1 MITLYTAVGRYEL
14 RKNENG
20 EKQPIVTV
28 DQKEMALSREELLL
42 WSCLMWEILTKEEAK
57 TYFLNKAVR
66 MDVSQERF
74 DAVLQRL
81 EVRQLVVSAQAEKG
95 DIALYRLLA
104 KLYVIPLESSF
115 MVKVQAFFRFIFFE
129 KLPLTVAK
137 NVFQKENYTE
147 MERRVLHLA
156 RKARLSCAEILACIA
171 NDEIDTSIG
180 NQSEFQKE
188 KARDNLGF
196 FLWFCDGH
204 RKPNYRDFF
213 TPSRYC
219 RDNKPIRLHNRKTCQ
234 RLTFFLLLLLSHRN
248 VSILHKNSP
257 FRLRNRFYRR
267 FRTNAETSHHYP
279 IRQNKNICSSN

>member
-14 RKNENG
+14 RKNDNG

-57 TYFLNKAVR
+57 TYFLKKAVR

-180 NQSEFQKE
+180 NQSELQKE

-204 RKPNYRDFF
+204 RKALEAISTLYL
-213 TPSRYC
+213 
-219 RDNKPIRLHNRKTCQ
+219 NKDIIFDKRK
-234 RLTFFLLLLLSHRN
+234 
-248 VSILHKNSP
+248 
-257 FRLRNRFYRR
+257 
-267 FRTNAETSHHYP
+267 
-279 IRQNKNICSSN
+279 

>member
-20 EKQPIVTV
+20 EKQLIVTV

-42 WSCLMWEILTKEEAK
+42 WSCLMWGILTKEEAK
-57 TYFLNKAVR
+57 TYFLKKAVR

-81 EVRQLVVSAQAEKG
+81 EVRQLVVSAQKEKG

-204 RKPNYRDFF
+204 RKALEAISTLYL
-213 TPSRYC
+213 
-219 RDNKPIRLHNRKTCQ
+219 NKDIIFDKRK
-234 RLTFFLLLLLSHRN
+234 
-248 VSILHKNSP
+248 
-257 FRLRNRFYRR
+257 
-267 FRTNAETSHHYP
+267 
-279 IRQNKNICSSN
+279 

>member
-57 TYFLNKAVR
+57 TYFLKKAVR

-129 KLPLTVAK
+129 KLPLTVVK
-137 NVFQKENYTE
+137 NVFQRENYTE

-204 RKPNYRDFF
+204 RKALEAISTLYL
-213 TPSRYC
+213 
-219 RDNKPIRLHNRKTCQ
+219 NKDIIFDKRK
-234 RLTFFLLLLLSHRN
+234 
-248 VSILHKNSP
+248 
-257 FRLRNRFYRR
+257 
-267 FRTNAETSHHYP
+267 
-279 IRQNKNICSSN
+279 

>member
-14 RKNENG
+14 RKNKND

-28 DQKEMALSREELLL
+28 DQKEMALSIEELLL
-42 WSCLMWEILTKEEAK
+42 WSCLMWGILTKEEAK
-57 TYFLNKAVR
+57 TYFLKKAERV
-66 MDVSQERF
+66 DVSQERF
-74 DAVLQRL
+74 AAVLQRL

-104 KLYVIPLESSF
+104 NLYVIPLESSF

-180 NQSEFQKE
+180 NQSELKKE

-204 RKPNYRDFF
+204 RKALEAISTLYL
-213 TPSRYC
+213 
-219 RDNKPIRLHNRKTCQ
+219 NKDIIFDKRK
-234 RLTFFLLLLLSHRN
+234 
-248 VSILHKNSP
+248 
-257 FRLRNRFYRR
+257 
-267 FRTNAETSHHYP
+267 
-279 IRQNKNICSSN
+279 

>member
-57 TYFLNKAVR
+57 TYFLKKAVR

-171 NDEIDTSIG
+171 NDKIDTSIG
-180 NQSEFQKE
+180 NQSELQKE

-204 RKPNYRDFF
+204 RKALEAISTLYL
-213 TPSRYC
+213 
-219 RDNKPIRLHNRKTCQ
+219 NKDIIFDKRK
-234 RLTFFLLLLLSHRN
+234 
-248 VSILHKNSP
+248 
-257 FRLRNRFYRR
+257 
-267 FRTNAETSHHYP
+267 
-279 IRQNKNICSSN
+279 

>member
-20 EKQPIVTV
+20 EKQLIVTV

-42 WSCLMWEILTKEEAK
+42 WSCLMWGILTKEEAK
-57 TYFLNKAVR
+57 TYFLKKAVR

-104 KLYVIPLESSF
+104 NLYVIPLESSF

-156 RKARLSCAEILACIA
+156 RKARLFCAEILACIA

-180 NQSEFQKE
+180 NQSELQKE

-204 RKPNYRDFF
+204 RKALEAISTLYL
-213 TPSRYC
+213 
-219 RDNKPIRLHNRKTCQ
+219 NKDIIFDKRK
-234 RLTFFLLLLLSHRN
+234 
-248 VSILHKNSP
+248 
-257 FRLRNRFYRR
+257 
-267 FRTNAETSHHYP
+267 
-279 IRQNKNICSSN
+279 

>member
-14 RKNENG
+14 RRNENG
-20 EKQPIVTV
+20 EKQPIVII
-28 DQKEMALSREELLL
+28 DQKEMTLSREELLL

-57 TYFLNKAVR
+57 TYFLKKAVR

-104 KLYVIPLESSF
+104 NLYVIPLESSF

-180 NQSEFQKE
+180 NQSELQKE
-188 KARDNLGF
+188 DARDNLGF
-196 FLWFCDGH
+196 FLCLCDGH
-204 RKPNYRDFF
+204 RKALEAISTLYL
-213 TPSRYC
+213 
-219 RDNKPIRLHNRKTCQ
+219 NKDIIFDKRK
-234 RLTFFLLLLLSHRN
+234 
-248 VSILHKNSP
+248 
-257 FRLRNRFYRR
+257 
-267 FRTNAETSHHYP
+267 
-279 IRQNKNICSSN
+279 

>member
-1 MITLYTAVGRYEL
+1 MITLYTSVGRYEL
-14 RKNENG
+14 RKNENS
-20 EKQPIVTV
+20 EKQPIVKV

-57 TYFLNKAVR
+57 TYFLKKAVR

-95 DIALYRLLA
+95 DIALCRLLA
-104 KLYVIPLESSF
+104 NLYVIPLESSF

-180 NQSEFQKE
+180 NQSELQKE

-204 RKPNYRDFF
+204 RKALEAISTLYL
-213 TPSRYC
+213 
-219 RDNKPIRLHNRKTCQ
+219 NKDIIFDKRK
-234 RLTFFLLLLLSHRN
+234 
-248 VSILHKNSP
+248 
-257 FRLRNRFYRR
+257 
-267 FRTNAETSHHYP
+267 
-279 IRQNKNICSSN
+279 

>member
-1 MITLYTAVGRYEL
+1 MITLYTSVGRYEL

-57 TYFLNKAVR
+57 TYFLKKAERV
-66 MDVSQERF
+66 DVSQERF

-104 KLYVIPLESSF
+104 NLYVIPLESSF

-180 NQSEFQKE
+180 NQSELQKE

-204 RKPNYRDFF
+204 RKALEAISTLYL
-213 TPSRYC
+213 
-219 RDNKPIRLHNRKTCQ
+219 NKDIIFDKRK
-234 RLTFFLLLLLSHRN
+234 
-248 VSILHKNSP
+248 
-257 FRLRNRFYRR
+257 
-267 FRTNAETSHHYP
+267 
-279 IRQNKNICSSN
+279 

>member
-42 WSCLMWEILTKEEAK
+42 WSCLMWEVLTKEEAK
-57 TYFLNKAVR
+57 TYFLKKAVR

-137 NVFQKENYTE
+137 NVFQRENYTE

-204 RKPNYRDFF
+204 RKALEAISTLYL
-213 TPSRYC
+213 
-219 RDNKPIRLHNRKTCQ
+219 NKDIIFDKRK
-234 RLTFFLLLLLSHRN
+234 
-248 VSILHKNSP
+248 
-257 FRLRNRFYRR
+257 
-267 FRTNAETSHHYP
+267 
-279 IRQNKNICSSN
+279 

>member
-20 EKQPIVTV
+20 EKQLIVTV

-57 TYFLNKAVR
+57 TYFLKKAVR

-204 RKPNYRDFF
+204 RKALEAISTLYL
-213 TPSRYC
+213 
-219 RDNKPIRLHNRKTCQ
+219 NKDIIFDKRK
-234 RLTFFLLLLLSHRN
+234 
-248 VSILHKNSP
+248 
-257 FRLRNRFYRR
+257 
-267 FRTNAETSHHYP
+267 
-279 IRQNKNICSSN
+279 

>member
-14 RKNENG
+14 RKNKND

-28 DQKEMALSREELLL
+28 DQKEMALSIEELLL
-42 WSCLMWEILTKEEAK
+42 WSCLMWGILTKEEAK
-57 TYFLNKAVR
+57 TYFLKKAERV
-66 MDVSQERF
+66 DVSQERF

-95 DIALYRLLA
+95 DIALYRLSA
-104 KLYVIPLESSF
+104 NLYVIPLESSF

-180 NQSEFQKE
+180 NQSELKKE

-204 RKPNYRDFF
+204 RKALEAISTLYL
-213 TPSRYC
+213 
-219 RDNKPIRLHNRKTCQ
+219 NKDIIFDKRK
-234 RLTFFLLLLLSHRN
+234 
-248 VSILHKNSP
+248 
-257 FRLRNRFYRR
+257 
-267 FRTNAETSHHYP
+267 
-279 IRQNKNICSSN
+279 

>member
-20 EKQPIVTV
+20 EKQLIVTV
-28 DQKEMALSREELLL
+28 DQKETALSREELLL
-42 WSCLMWEILTKEEAK
+42 WSCLMWGILTKEEAK
-57 TYFLNKAVR
+57 TYFLKKAVR

-104 KLYVIPLESSF
+104 NLYVIPLESSF

-180 NQSEFQKE
+180 NQSELQKE

-204 RKPNYRDFF
+204 RKALEAISTLYL
-213 TPSRYC
+213 
-219 RDNKPIRLHNRKTCQ
+219 NKDIIFDKRK
-234 RLTFFLLLLLSHRN
+234 
-248 VSILHKNSP
+248 
-257 FRLRNRFYRR
+257 
-267 FRTNAETSHHYP
+267 
-279 IRQNKNICSSN
+279 

>member
-14 RKNENG
+14 RRNENG
-20 EKQPIVTV
+20 EKQPIVII
-28 DQKEMALSREELLL
+28 DQKEMTLSREELLL

-57 TYFLNKAVR
+57 TYFLKKAVR

-104 KLYVIPLESSF
+104 NLYDIPLESSF

-204 RKPNYRDFF
+204 RKALEAISTLYL
-213 TPSRYC
+213 
-219 RDNKPIRLHNRKTCQ
+219 NKDIIFDKRK
-234 RLTFFLLLLLSHRN
+234 
-248 VSILHKNSP
+248 
-257 FRLRNRFYRR
+257 
-267 FRTNAETSHHYP
+267 
-279 IRQNKNICSSN
+279 

>member
-14 RKNENG
+14 RKNKND

-28 DQKEMALSREELLL
+28 DQKEMALSIEELLL
-42 WSCLMWEILTKEEAK
+42 WSCLMWGILTKEEAK
-57 TYFLNKAVR
+57 TYFLKKAERV
-66 MDVSQERF
+66 DVSQERF

-104 KLYVIPLESSF
+104 NLYVIPLESSF

-180 NQSEFQKE
+180 NQSELQKE
-188 KARDNLGF
+188 KARDNLCF

-204 RKPNYRDFF
+204 RKALEAISTLYL
-213 TPSRYC
+213 
-219 RDNKPIRLHNRKTCQ
+219 NKDIIFDKRK
-234 RLTFFLLLLLSHRN
+234 
-248 VSILHKNSP
+248 
-257 FRLRNRFYRR
+257 
-267 FRTNAETSHHYP
+267 
-279 IRQNKNICSSN
+279 

>member
-14 RKNENG
+14 RKNKNG
-20 EKQPIVTV
+20 EKQLIVTV
-28 DQKEMALSREELLL
+28 DQKEMALSIEELLL
-42 WSCLMWEILTKEEAK
+42 WSCLMWGILTKEEAK
-57 TYFLNKAVR
+57 TYFLKKAERV
-66 MDVSQERF
+66 DVSQERF

-104 KLYVIPLESSF
+104 NLYVIPLESSF

-180 NQSEFQKE
+180 NQSELKKE

-204 RKPNYRDFF
+204 RKALEAISTLYL
-213 TPSRYC
+213 
-219 RDNKPIRLHNRKTCQ
+219 NKDIIFDKRK
-234 RLTFFLLLLLSHRN
+234 
-248 VSILHKNSP
+248 
-257 FRLRNRFYRR
+257 
-267 FRTNAETSHHYP
+267 
-279 IRQNKNICSSN
+279 

>member
-1 MITLYTAVGRYEL
+1 MITLYTSVGRYEL

-57 TYFLNKAVR
+57 TYFLKKAVR

-104 KLYVIPLESSF
+104 NLYVIPLESSF

-147 MERRVLHLA
+147 MERRVLHRA

-180 NQSEFQKE
+180 NQSELQKE

-204 RKPNYRDFF
+204 RKALEAISTLYL
-213 TPSRYC
+213 
-219 RDNKPIRLHNRKTCQ
+219 NKDIIFDKRK
-234 RLTFFLLLLLSHRN
+234 
-248 VSILHKNSP
+248 
-257 FRLRNRFYRR
+257 
-267 FRTNAETSHHYP
+267 
-279 IRQNKNICSSN
+279 

>member
-1 MITLYTAVGRYEL
+1 MITLYTSVGRYEL

-20 EKQPIVTV
+20 EKQPIVKV

-57 TYFLNKAVR
+57 TYFLKKAVR

-104 KLYVIPLESSF
+104 NLYVIPLESSF

-180 NQSEFQKE
+180 NQWNTYE
-188 KARDNLGF
+188 
-196 FLWFCDGH
+196 
-204 RKPNYRDFF
+204 
-213 TPSRYC
+213 
-219 RDNKPIRLHNRKTCQ
+219 I
-234 RLTFFLLLLLSHRN
+234 
-248 VSILHKNSP
+248 
-257 FRLRNRFYRR
+257 
-267 FRTNAETSHHYP
+267 
-279 IRQNKNICSSN
+279 

>member
-1 MITLYTAVGRYEL
+1 MITLYTSVGRYEL
-14 RKNENG
+14 RKNKNG

-42 WSCLMWEILTKEEAK
+42 WSCLMWGILTKEEAK
-57 TYFLNKAVR
+57 TYFLKKAVR

-104 KLYVIPLESSF
+104 NLYVIPLESSF

-204 RKPNYRDFF
+204 RKALEAISTLYL
-213 TPSRYC
+213 
-219 RDNKPIRLHNRKTCQ
+219 NKDIIFDKRK
-234 RLTFFLLLLLSHRN
+234 
-248 VSILHKNSP
+248 
-257 FRLRNRFYRR
+257 
-267 FRTNAETSHHYP
+267 
-279 IRQNKNICSSN
+279 

>member
-1 MITLYTAVGRYEL
+1 MITLYTSVGRYEL

-20 EKQPIVTV
+20 EKQLIVTV

-42 WSCLMWEILTKEEAK
+42 WSCLMWGILTKEEAK
-57 TYFLNKAVR
+57 TYFLKKAER

-95 DIALYRLLA
+95 DLALYRLLA
-104 KLYVIPLESSF
+104 NLYVIPLKSSF

-180 NQSEFQKE
+180 NQSELQKE

-204 RKPNYRDFF
+204 RKALEAISTLYL
-213 TPSRYC
+213 
-219 RDNKPIRLHNRKTCQ
+219 NKDIIFDKRK
-234 RLTFFLLLLLSHRN
+234 
-248 VSILHKNSP
+248 
-257 FRLRNRFYRR
+257 
-267 FRTNAETSHHYP
+267 
-279 IRQNKNICSSN
+279 

>member
-1 MITLYTAVGRYEL
+1 MITLYTSVGRYEL

-42 WSCLMWEILTKEEAK
+42 WSCLMWGILTKEEAK
-57 TYFLNKAVR
+57 TYFLKKAVW

-204 RKPNYRDFF
+204 RKALEAISTLYL
-213 TPSRYC
+213 
-219 RDNKPIRLHNRKTCQ
+219 NKDIIFDKRK
-234 RLTFFLLLLLSHRN
+234 
-248 VSILHKNSP
+248 
-257 FRLRNRFYRR
+257 
-267 FRTNAETSHHYP
+267 
-279 IRQNKNICSSN
+279 

>member
-14 RKNENG
+14 RKNKND

-28 DQKEMALSREELLL
+28 DQKEMALSIEELLL
-42 WSCLMWEILTKEEAK
+42 WSCLMWGILTKEEAK
-57 TYFLNKAVR
+57 TYFLKKAERV
-66 MDVSQERF
+66 DVSQERF

-104 KLYVIPLESSF
+104 NLYVIPLESSF

-180 NQSEFQKE
+180 NQSELKME

-204 RKPNYRDFF
+204 RKALEAISTLYL
-213 TPSRYC
+213 
-219 RDNKPIRLHNRKTCQ
+219 NKDIIFDKRK
-234 RLTFFLLLLLSHRN
+234 
-248 VSILHKNSP
+248 
-257 FRLRNRFYRR
+257 
-267 FRTNAETSHHYP
+267 
-279 IRQNKNICSSN
+279 

>member
-20 EKQPIVTV
+20 EKQLIVTV

-57 TYFLNKAVR
+57 TYFLKKAERV
-66 MDVSQERF
+66 DVSQERF

-104 KLYVIPLESSF
+104 NLYVIPLESSF

-180 NQSEFQKE
+180 NQSELQKE

-204 RKPNYRDFF
+204 RKALEAISTLYL
-213 TPSRYC
+213 
-219 RDNKPIRLHNRKTCQ
+219 NKDIIFDKRK
-234 RLTFFLLLLLSHRN
+234 
-248 VSILHKNSP
+248 
-257 FRLRNRFYRR
+257 
-267 FRTNAETSHHYP
+267 
-279 IRQNKNICSSN
+279 

>member
-57 TYFLNKAVR
+57 TYFLKKAVR

-156 RKARLSCAEILACIA
+156 RKTRLSCAEILACIA

-204 RKPNYRDFF
+204 RKALEAISTLYL
-213 TPSRYC
+213 
-219 RDNKPIRLHNRKTCQ
+219 NKDIIFDKRK
-234 RLTFFLLLLLSHRN
+234 
-248 VSILHKNSP
+248 
-257 FRLRNRFYRR
+257 
-267 FRTNAETSHHYP
+267 
-279 IRQNKNICSSN
+279 

>member
-14 RKNENG
+14 RRNENG
-20 EKQPIVTV
+20 EKQPIVII
-28 DQKEMALSREELLL
+28 DQKEMTLSREELLL
-42 WSCLMWEILTKEEAK
+42 WSCLMWGILTKEEAK
-57 TYFLNKAVR
+57 TYFLKKAVR

-104 KLYVIPLESSF
+104 NLYVIPLESSF

-180 NQSEFQKE
+180 NQSELQKE

-204 RKPNYRDFF
+204 RKALEAISTLYL
-213 TPSRYC
+213 
-219 RDNKPIRLHNRKTCQ
+219 NKDIIFDKRK
-234 RLTFFLLLLLSHRN
+234 
-248 VSILHKNSP
+248 
-257 FRLRNRFYRR
+257 
-267 FRTNAETSHHYP
+267 
-279 IRQNKNICSSN
+279 

>member
-57 TYFLNKAVR
+57 TYFLKKAVR

-196 FLWFCDGH
+196 FLCLCDGH
-204 RKPNYRDFF
+204 GKALEAISTLYLNKDIIFDKRK
-213 TPSRYC
+213 
-219 RDNKPIRLHNRKTCQ
+219 
-234 RLTFFLLLLLSHRN
+234 
-248 VSILHKNSP
+248 
-257 FRLRNRFYRR
+257 
-267 FRTNAETSHHYP
+267 
-279 IRQNKNICSSN
+279 

>member
-57 TYFLNKAVR
+57 AYFLKKAVR

-95 DIALYRLLA
+95 DIALYRLLV

-204 RKPNYRDFF
+204 RKALEAISTLYL
-213 TPSRYC
+213 
-219 RDNKPIRLHNRKTCQ
+219 NKDIIFDKRK
-234 RLTFFLLLLLSHRN
+234 
-248 VSILHKNSP
+248 
-257 FRLRNRFYRR
+257 
-267 FRTNAETSHHYP
+267 
-279 IRQNKNICSSN
+279 

>member
-42 WSCLMWEILTKEEAK
+42 WSCLMWGILTKEEVK
-57 TYFLNKAVR
+57 TYFLKKAVR

-204 RKPNYRDFF
+204 RKALEAISTLYL
-213 TPSRYC
+213 
-219 RDNKPIRLHNRKTCQ
+219 NKDIIFDKRK
-234 RLTFFLLLLLSHRN
+234 
-248 VSILHKNSP
+248 
-257 FRLRNRFYRR
+257 
-267 FRTNAETSHHYP
+267 
-279 IRQNKNICSSN
+279 

>member
-14 RKNENG
+14 RKNDNG

-42 WSCLMWEILTKEEAK
+42 WSCLMWGILTKEEAK
-57 TYFLNKAVR
+57 TYFLKKAVR

-104 KLYVIPLESSF
+104 NLYVIPLESSF

-156 RKARLSCAEILACIA
+156 RKTRLSCAEILACIA

-204 RKPNYRDFF
+204 RKALEAISTLYL
-213 TPSRYC
+213 
-219 RDNKPIRLHNRKTCQ
+219 NKDIIFDKRK
-234 RLTFFLLLLLSHRN
+234 
-248 VSILHKNSP
+248 
-257 FRLRNRFYRR
+257 
-267 FRTNAETSHHYP
+267 
-279 IRQNKNICSSN
+279 

>member
-14 RKNENG
+14 RKNEYG

-57 TYFLNKAVR
+57 TYFLKKAVR

-137 NVFQKENYTE
+137 NVFQRENYTE

-204 RKPNYRDFF
+204 RKALEAISTLYL
-213 TPSRYC
+213 
-219 RDNKPIRLHNRKTCQ
+219 NKDIIFDKRK
-234 RLTFFLLLLLSHRN
+234 
-248 VSILHKNSP
+248 
-257 FRLRNRFYRR
+257 
-267 FRTNAETSHHYP
+267 
-279 IRQNKNICSSN
+279 

>member
-57 TYFLNKAVR
+57 TYFLKKAVR

-196 FLWFCDGH
+196 FLWFCDGY
-204 RKPNYRDFF
+204 RKALEAISTLYL
-213 TPSRYC
+213 
-219 RDNKPIRLHNRKTCQ
+219 NKDIIFDKRK
-234 RLTFFLLLLLSHRN
+234 
-248 VSILHKNSP
+248 
-257 FRLRNRFYRR
+257 
-267 FRTNAETSHHYP
+267 
-279 IRQNKNICSSN
+279 

>member
-14 RKNENG
+14 RKNKND

-28 DQKEMALSREELLL
+28 DQKEMALSIEELLL
-42 WSCLMWEILTKEEAK
+42 WSCLMWGILTKEEAK
-57 TYFLNKAVR
+57 TYFLKKVER
-66 MDVSQERF
+66 VDVSQERF

-104 KLYVIPLESSF
+104 NLYVIPLESSF

-180 NQSEFQKE
+180 NQSELKKE

-204 RKPNYRDFF
+204 RKALEAISTLYL
-213 TPSRYC
+213 
-219 RDNKPIRLHNRKTCQ
+219 NKDIIFDKRK
-234 RLTFFLLLLLSHRN
+234 
-248 VSILHKNSP
+248 
-257 FRLRNRFYRR
+257 
-267 FRTNAETSHHYP
+267 
-279 IRQNKNICSSN
+279 

>member
-20 EKQPIVTV
+20 EKQLIVTV

-42 WSCLMWEILTKEEAK
+42 WSCLMWGILTKEEAK
-57 TYFLNKAVR
+57 TYFLKKAER

-95 DIALYRLLA
+95 DLALYRLLA

-115 MVKVQAFFRFIFFE
+115 MVKMQAFFRFIFFE

-204 RKPNYRDFF
+204 RKALEAISTLYL
-213 TPSRYC
+213 
-219 RDNKPIRLHNRKTCQ
+219 NKDIIFDKRK
-234 RLTFFLLLLLSHRN
+234 
-248 VSILHKNSP
+248 
-257 FRLRNRFYRR
+257 
-267 FRTNAETSHHYP
+267 
-279 IRQNKNICSSN
+279 

>member
-14 RKNENG
+14 RKNDNG

-42 WSCLMWEILTKEEAK
+42 WSCLMWGILTKEEAK
-57 TYFLNKAVR
+57 TYFLKKAVR

-180 NQSEFQKE
+180 NQSELQKE

-204 RKPNYRDFF
+204 RKALEAISTLYL
-213 TPSRYC
+213 
-219 RDNKPIRLHNRKTCQ
+219 NKDIIFDKRK
-234 RLTFFLLLLLSHRN
+234 
-248 VSILHKNSP
+248 
-257 FRLRNRFYRR
+257 
-267 FRTNAETSHHYP
+267 
-279 IRQNKNICSSN
+279 

>member
-28 DQKEMALSREELLL
+28 DQKEMALGREELLL

-57 TYFLNKAVR
+57 TYFLKKAVR

-204 RKPNYRDFF
+204 RKALEAISTLYL
-213 TPSRYC
+213 
-219 RDNKPIRLHNRKTCQ
+219 NKDIIFDKRK
-234 RLTFFLLLLLSHRN
+234 
-248 VSILHKNSP
+248 
-257 FRLRNRFYRR
+257 
-267 FRTNAETSHHYP
+267 
-279 IRQNKNICSSN
+279 

>member
-57 TYFLNKAVR
+57 TYFLKKAVR

-129 KLPLTVAK
+129 KMPLRVAK
-137 NVFQKENYTE
+137 NVFQKEHYTE

-156 RKARLSCAEILACIA
+156 RKSRLSCAEILACIA
-171 NDEIDTSIG
+171 NEEIDTSVG
-180 NQSEFQKE
+180 NPSGLQKE
-188 KARDNLGF
+188 DARDNLGF
-196 FLWFCDGH
+196 FLCLCDGH
-204 RKPNYRDFF
+204 RKALEAISTLYL
-213 TPSRYC
+213 
-219 RDNKPIRLHNRKTCQ
+219 NKDIIFDKRK
-234 RLTFFLLLLLSHRN
+234 
-248 VSILHKNSP
+248 
-257 FRLRNRFYRR
+257 
-267 FRTNAETSHHYP
+267 
-279 IRQNKNICSSN
+279 